1 MKVSKSNE
9 NVLQK
14 SVLVLLLMATP
25 AFAWSQQNKPSAP
38 APKPAAGASA
48 QVVSLQEQLAA
59 KYKLAKIGSDSSG
72 YSVVQEGT
80 LLAVEKAGIL
90 GVAYKNLTLRS
101 STYQDGTVHASDLP
115 TGRLEWGKTLCG
127 VLKKCP
133 STPDAVKNET
143 TTHLFQVG
151 DKVYPTKLD
160 VNVDKDQV
168 TMGIVA
174 CDTCNKTD
182 PPTYNKAQVVFRF
195 SKGSLATAGAS
206 GVEDMIG
213 QLLSVSSDDQKA
225 QSGQRVQQT
234 AQQDVQDQQPA
245 ADAATVAAPATI
257 AQAEP
262 QSIEQGMTPDQVEVA
277 LGKPDRK
284 VTVGTKQLYIYK
296 DMKVTFKDGKVSD
309 VE

>member
-1 MKVSKSNE
+1 
-9 NVLQK
+9 
-14 SVLVLLLMATP
+14 
-25 AFAWSQQNKPSAP
+25 
-38 APKPAAGASA
+38 
-48 QVVSLQEQLAA
+48 
-59 KYKLAKIGSDSSG
+59 
-72 YSVVQEGT
+72 
-80 LLAVEKAGIL
+80 
-90 GVAYKNLTLRS
+90 
-101 STYQDGTVHASDLP
+101 
-115 TGRLEWGKTLCG
+115 
-127 VLKKCP
+127 
-133 STPDAVKNET
+133 
-143 TTHLFQVG
+143 LFQVG

-195 SKGSLATAGAS
+195 SKGSLATASAS